1 MDMRRTENAR
11 NARKLKKK
19 KKRRRSKKC
28 KRGEREKE
36 KEEVYGQKQKEQK
49 EPIPLRNSQARMQC
63 NETEWDQI
71 SEPPKKTKQIHYFSL
86 FLPQIDLAL
95 DRPAG
100 LPPGPGDSGGGGG
113 AAGCCCFDVS
123 LRLSAGDS
131 SMYLGL

>member
-1 MDMRRTENAR
+1 MQ
-11 NARKLKKK
+11 
-19 KKRRRSKKC
+19 RS
-28 KRGEREKE
+28 
-36 KEEVYGQKQKEQK
+36 
-49 EPIPLRNSQARMQC
+49 RMGP
-63 NETEWDQI
+63 NLGT
-71 SEPPKKTKQIHYFSL
+71 PKKTKQIHYFSF

>member
-1 MDMRRTENAR
+1 MDKN
-11 NARKLKKK
+11 KKK
-19 KKRRRSKKC
+19 NQYRCVSC
-28 KRGEREKE
+28 EHACNAT
-36 KEEVYGQKQKEQK
+36 KQNRAK
-49 EPIPLRNSQARMQC
+49 A
-63 NETEWDQI
+63 
-71 SEPPKKTKQIHYFSL
+71 SEPQDKRPKNQNHYFSF

-95 DRPAG
+95 DRPVG